1 MSAQAPTQ
9 PQRIASLST
18 ECVDVIYRLGAED
31 RLVGISG
38 YTRYPARARH
48 EKPKVSG
55 FSTGKLERI
64 LAVQPDLV
72 IGYSHIQAK
81 LLNDVAAQG
90 IATHCYMHR
99 DVAGI
104 HAMVLD
110 LGERLGAQPQAQA
123 LSQRLQAVQ
132 DQVAKAAA
140 RLPLRPRV
148 YFEEWHT
155 PLTCGIQWV
164 SELIT
169 LAGGI
174 DIFADRAPLDPFSAR
189 AVTADEVLAARPQLI
204 LGSWCGQAFD
214 TQQVLDRPGFAELGA
229 TLSPMPSSDI
239 LAPGPVAIERGLVQV
254 FTAICQA
261 AGTTPASLG
270 FTPPVLND
278 ADDDA
283 EGDPD

>member
-1 MSAQAPTQ
+1 MSLS

-18 ECVDVIYRLGAED
+18 ECVDVIYRLGAEE

-48 EKPKVSG
+48 DKTKVSG

-64 LAVQPDLV
+64 LSVQPDLV
-72 IGYSHIQAK
+72 VGYSHIQAK
-81 LLNDVAAQG
+81 LLHEVAGQG

-99 DVAGI
+99 DLAGI
-104 HAMVLD
+104 HAMVND
-110 LGERLGAQPQAQA
+110 LGERLGAVTQARA
-123 LSQRLQAVQ
+123 LSAHLQSVQ
-132 DQVAKAAA
+132 DQVAQAAA
-140 RLPLRPRV
+140 RLPMRPRV

-169 LAGGI
+169 LAGGT
-174 DIFADRAPLDPFSAR
+174 DIFADRSSRDPFSAR
-189 AVTADEVLAARPQLI
+189 AVTAEEVLAAQPQLI

-214 TQQVLDRPGFAELGA
+214 TAQVLARPGFAELGA
-229 TLSPMPSSDI
+229 TLMPMPSSDI

-254 FTAICQA
+254 FTAICVA
-261 AGTTPASLG
+261 AGTTPQALG
-270 FTPPVLND
+270 FTPPVLDD
-278 ADDDA
+278 ADDEPD
-283 EGDPD
+283 GDVH